1 MMAAVPNATIIGFT
15 GTPIARTAQGE
26 GTFKIFGTDDAQGY
40 LDKYSIRESIEDETT
55 LPLRHTMAPSEM
67 TVPGERLDKE
77 FFDLAEAEGG
87 TDIDELNRVLDLA
100 VGLCTFLTADDRVE
114 KVAAF
119 VAEHFRENVLP
130 LGYKAFLVGVTGRP
144 APNTNGRS
152 TNCCR
157 PNGRKP
163 SIPRTRPM

>member
-1 MMAAVPNATIIGFT
+1 
-15 GTPIARTAQGE
+15 
-26 GTFKIFGTDDAQGY
+26 
-40 LDKYSIRESIEDETT
+40 
-55 LPLRHTMAPSEM
+55 M
-67 TVPGERLDKE
+67 TVPAERLDKE
-77 FFDLAEAEGG
+77 FFDLAEAEGV